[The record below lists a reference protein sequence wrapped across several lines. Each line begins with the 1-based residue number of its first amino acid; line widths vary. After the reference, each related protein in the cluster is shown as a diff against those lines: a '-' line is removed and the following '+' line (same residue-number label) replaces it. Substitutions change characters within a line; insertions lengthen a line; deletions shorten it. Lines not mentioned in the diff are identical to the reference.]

1 MPSRPPH
8 RPLRS
13 AAVAV
18 AVVAAALAAG
28 GCTRPATSAGGPAA
42 PAVTATTAVSPA
54 TGGPAPD
61 EAVAAADLAGHWTS
75 DAYGD
80 AYVSVQGATVR
91 LVYEHDEGRMLATVR
106 DGMLVGWWTE
116 APTRTPDTDAG
127 DARFTI
133 TRTAGRVELHGGW
146 RFGTTGDYTDNW
158 NLVRVDGTVQPA
170 AATVL
175 ADPAAFTA
183 HP

>member
-1 MPSRPPH
+1 MPSRPSH
-8 RPLRS
+8 RPLRF

-18 AVVAAALAAG
+18 LAAALAAG
-28 GCTRPATSAGGPAA
+28 GCTRAVTSAGGPAA
-42 PAVTATTAVSPA
+42 PAVTATTATTVAPA
-54 TGGPAPD
+54 TGGSAPD
-61 EAVAAADLAGHWTS
+61 PAVSAADLAGHWTS

-133 TRTAGRVELHGGW
+133 TRSAGRVELHGGW
-146 RFGTTGDYTDNW
+146 RFGTTGEYTDNW
-158 NLVRVDGTVQPA
+158 NLVRVDGTVQPE

-175 ADPAAFTA
+175 ADPTAFTA